1 MAGIPSLSRGI
12 SEEQEKA
19 QVTSDGKMDDKNI
32 CSQRVTPNGKGRMG
46 IMLRINRDQKTFLHQ
61 HFPGTGIG

>member
-19 QVTSDGKMDDKNI
+19 QVTSDGKMDDKNS
-32 CSQRVTPNGKGRMG
+32 CGQRVTQNGKRRNG
-46 IMLRINRDQKTFLHQ
+46 NYA
-61 HFPGTGIG
+61 